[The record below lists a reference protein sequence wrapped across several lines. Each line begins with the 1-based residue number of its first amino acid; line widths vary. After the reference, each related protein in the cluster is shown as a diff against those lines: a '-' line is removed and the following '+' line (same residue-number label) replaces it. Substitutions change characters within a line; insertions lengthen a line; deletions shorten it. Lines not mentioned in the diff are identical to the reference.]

1 MNRSNAFFLDTSSQ
15 IARHWDLPEIQEEI
29 QAELADNP
37 LYCCVYVLQQYKATL
52 LNALIVLYDLLRYTD
67 SVTEA
72 MARSERPE
80 WRRRAFGTGKEAEGK
95 RIRQA
100 AHCFFRMHPDK
111 LPTKQEVLERLEKWI
126 EDGWED
132 FFFDGFHDT
141 ELVDTTGC
149 TRAADA
155 PKRSPE
161 GYYFPVD
168 ATCNKED
175 PRDCKIR
182 EFWENNKE
190 DLRKLSKID
199 YNSLPRGKVKA
210 QMQKLQEHAGKILE
224 SEKETRQGQRCSVH
238 MSDAI
243 ITIESRCTSE
253 LSTVHTTDNDFEP
266 IGKCLNVKVH
276 VYRYNL
282 NRSRLGG
289 KSIKSA
295 GG

>member
-1 MNRSNAFFLDTSSQ
+1 MNLEMVNPSMNKSKAFFLDTSTQ
-15 IARHWDLPEIQEEI
+15 IWRHWDLPEIQKEI
-29 QAELADNP
+29 QTELSDKP
-37 LYCCVYVLQQYKATL
+37 LYCCIYVLQQYKATL
-52 LNALIVLYDLLRYTD
+52 LNALIVLYDLARGSDDLIE
-67 SVTEA
+67 V
-72 MARSERPE
+72 MARSERWE
-80 WRRRAFGTGKEAEGK
+80 LLREAFGKGREGEGK
-95 RIRQA
+95 LIRQGA
-100 AHCFFRMHPDK
+100 CRLFRMHPDT
-111 LPTKQEVLERLEKWI
+111 LPTKQEVLEVLEKWI

-224 SEKETRQGQRCSVH
+224 SEKESRQGQRCSVH

-243 ITIESRCTSE
+243 ITIESCCTSE
-253 LSTVHTTDNDFEP
+253 PSIVHTTDNDFEP
-266 IGKCLNVKVH
+266 IGKCLDVKVH
-276 VYRYNL
+276 VYKY
-282 NRSRLGG
+282 
-289 KSIKSA
+289 KPEQK
-295 GG
+295 